1 MSRRPVPPAGESYHT
16 QHAPFGAFASFTVGL
31 VDAPGGFGQSLGGPA
46 KQNVYV
52 GFRGASHAQWQFL
65 PFLTPPRS
73 KAADYTGEVVAHT
86 PTDYHALRPADY
98 ERTLGWASDTWRADN
113 ARFGFSLLSPFDTVP
128 DPVKLRPA
136 AARFHLAPLVCGWIE
151 YDNRAGTA
159 PVELMF
165 GIGDSTRPLRPLSD
179 TTAALEA
186 LGKAAR
192 ARSQARIVGVTGSV
206 GKTGVKE
213 AIFAALDRA
222 SRGEAHRSVK
232 SYNNHVG
239 VPLSL
244 ARMPSRTRF
253 GVFEMGMNHAGEIA
267 ALTRQ
272 VRPHVPAAALADL
285 QRGERGDRVAQCGR
299 VELRAEA
306 AHHPVRLQPVQ
317 PGLHGAAGH
326 AEPARGLHHPDP
338 RLVGEQPD
346 QPGVQGVHGHTG
358 DLLGDLRHSVRLVSR
373 MPQMAERYV

>member
-165 GIGDSTRPLRPLSD
+165 GIGDSTPSRHRRRNRPR
-179 TTAALEA
+179 
-186 LGKAAR
+186 
-192 ARSQARIVGVTGSV
+192 VH
-206 GKTGVKE
+206 
-213 AIFAALDRA
+213 RA
-222 SRGEAHRSVK
+222 SAPAQTLSARPGFLRRRHHHHRTLRELCL
-232 SYNNHVG
+232 H
-239 VPLSL
+239 
-244 ARMPSRTRF
+244 ARFP
-253 GVFEMGMNHAGEIA
+253 
-267 ALTRQ
+267 
-272 VRPHVPAAALADL
+272 
-285 QRGERGDRVAQCGR
+285 
-299 VELRAEA
+299 
-306 AHHPVRLQPVQ
+306 
-317 PGLHGAAGH
+317 
-326 AEPARGLHHPDP
+326 
-338 RLVGEQPD
+338 
-346 QPGVQGVHGHTG
+346 
-358 DLLGDLRHSVRLVSR
+358 
-373 MPQMAERYV
+373 